1 MDPEKMRA
9 MAAAA
14 AAADTPRAAEEIA
27 EDIARVAA
35 R

>member
-1 MDPEKMRA
+1 MRA

-27 EDIARVAA
+27 KDVARVA
-35 R
+35 RR